1 MKLERI
7 WYRFHFLTLF
17 LVPFSWLFCLV
28 VGLRR
33 WTYRYLLRKAHF
45 DVPIII
51 VGNINVGGTGKT
63 PLVVWL
69 AHFLKHHGYH
79 VGIISRGYGS
89 KTKQFPQTVRPSVHH
104 PEEVGDE
111 PFLLARR
118 TGCPVTIDPKR
129 TRGVKHLIEQHD
141 CDLIISDD
149 GLQHYALKRDIE
161 IAVIDGE
168 RRYGNGFCLPAG
180 PLREPPRRLKSV
192 DFVIVKGQS
201 QQKEITMHYALKP
214 LRNVAN
220 ENDSQPLGDF
230 LGKSLHAVAGIGNP
244 RPFFNILLDNQC
256 KIRPHVFPDHHF
268 FKEQDFD
275 FEENLPIIMTE
286 KDAVKCRKFAKKN
299 YWYLP
304 IEARLPSS
312 FGKRLLEKLQ
322 EKRRG

>member
-7 WYRFHFLTLF
+7 WYRFHFFTLL
-17 LVPFSWLFCLV
+17 LVPFSWLFCLIV
-28 VGLRR
+28 MLRR
-33 WTYRYLLRKAHF
+33 WIYCFVLKKAYF
-45 DVPIII
+45 DIPIII

-63 PLVVWL
+63 PLVIWL
-69 AHFLKHHGYH
+69 AHFLKHHGYR

-89 KTKQFPQTVRPSVHH
+89 KIKEFPQTVRPSIHH

-129 TRGVKHLIEQHD
+129 ARGVEHLIAHHD
-141 CDLIISDD
+141 CNLIISDD

-180 PLREPPRRLKSV
+180 PLREPPSRLKSV
-192 DFVIVKGQS
+192 DFIVVKGAS
-201 QQKEITMHYALKP
+201 HKKEITMHYALKP
-214 LRNVAN
+214 LRNVADEN
-220 ENDSQPLGDF
+220 ETQPLGYF
-230 LGKSLHAVAGIGNP
+230 LGQSLHAVAGVGNP

-256 KIRPHVFPDHHF
+256 KIRPHIFPDHHP
-268 FKEQDFD
+268 FKEQDFN
-275 FEENLPIIMTE
+275 FEENLPIVMTE

-312 FGKRLLEKLQ
+312 FGKRVLEKLQ
-322 EKRRG
+322 EKNSG